1 MAISCQRRS
10 TVSKNRRDFI
20 EVATILHLEL
30 INVWTSEM
38 KFIVKRQ
45 YVYVLQSCRFCCHTK
60 NFEFSLRI
68 RFCVGPGAIHLNAR
82 QRPLYLSRIPAIVW
96 RRLLP
101 HVFLTTSLVFPEM
114 ASIPNLSLLSNKK
127 KP

>member
-20 EVATILHLEL
+20 EAATILHLEL

-45 YVYVLQSCRFCCHTK
+45 YVPC
-60 NFEFSLRI
+60 
-68 RFCVGPGAIHLNAR
+68 
-82 QRPLYLSRIPAIVW
+82 PAE
-96 RRLLP
+96 LP
-101 HVFLTTSLVFPEM
+101 V
-114 ASIPNLSLLSNKK
+114 LLSHKEL
-127 KP
+127 